1 MPDEEGSVQATRVP
15 PELNQTGI
23 RLQPLASALTSSEPL
38 SERFRGCTA
47 VSTMSQ
53 SGIEPSGYDFVPL
66 REGGEFTLYRGW
78 QGGPPSP
85 ILVVAPAAEHQSP
98 QSLRRLEHEYSLAT
112 EVDPLWAAKPHR
124 AGHLVRVLSR
134 QYSAIKILAK
144 VIDDS
149 AARPSLLDSPAAPG
163 GKCV

>member
-1 MPDEEGSVQATRVP
+1 
-15 PELNQTGI
+15 
-23 RLQPLASALTSSEPL
+23 
-38 SERFRGCTA
+38 

-53 SGIEPSGYDFVPL
+53 SGIELSVYDFVPL

-78 QGGPPSP
+78 QGGHPP
-85 ILVVAPAAEHQSP
+85 ILVVAPAAEHPSP
-98 QSLRRLEHEYSLAT
+98 QSLRRLEHEYSLAA
-112 EVDPLWAAKPHR
+112 EVDPLWPATPHR

-149 AARPSLLDSPAAPG
+149 ALKPRIFRRERICRAPSRPAKYFEIVSDNNLQT
-163 GKCV
+163 